1 MTDHLIQRDVPLARL
16 STLRVGG
23 VARTLLTPRHSDDLA
38 DFLQAAD
45 REGRPA
51 AILGRGSNTLI
62 RDGVIETPVILMSHF
77 SRRICVN
84 SDSGEIS
91 ADAGAP
97 LPEIARRAADA
108 GIAGLEFL
116 AVIPGLLGGGVIMNC
131 GIGGPGGPSAAHTLV
146 SVDSID
152 FLGHHSRTKTED
164 LFVRYRSI
172 RLPREGVVTRAVL
185 VGKPGHKPTDLHA
198 EIDRLK
204 AERRLRQPHT
214 RRTSGSVWLP
224 AQGRP
229 AGAIIDESG
238 LRGFSV
244 GRATISRDHANWI
257 EVRRGCT
264 SDEVMGLVESLECRV
279 HAITGVMLEREVC
292 LLPQSP
298 KLLRP

>member
-1 MTDHLIQRDVPLARL
+1 MIDHLIQRDVPLARL

-108 GIAGLEFL
+108 GIAGLEYL

-131 GIGGPGGPSAAHTLV
+131 GIGGPEGPSTADNLI

-152 FLGHHSRTKTED
+152 LLGRQSRTKAED
-164 LFVRYRSI
+164 LAVRYRSI
-172 RLPREGVVTRAVL
+172 GLPREGVVTRAVL
-185 VGKPGHKPTDLHA
+185 VGKPGHKPARLHA

-204 AERRLRQPHT
+204 AERRLRQPRT

-224 AQGRP
+224 AEGRP
-229 AGAIIDESG
+229 AGALIDESG

-244 GRATISRDHANWI
+244 GRAAISREHANWI

-264 SDEVMGLVESLECRV
+264 SDEVMGLVASVERQIEVR
-279 HAITGVMLEREVC
+279 TGILLGRELR
-292 LLPQSP
+292 LLPGVHVMGA
-298 KLLRP
+298 